1 MMDWHPLSLPLESLR
16 LIGEVFLFLLALTFA
31 IAAIFLKQRTR
42 KLFPLAFLSIFALS
56 SLGWVIGY
64 NMSNSREP
72 AVAAVLPAVLTLVA
86 GMLTYMLGSR
96 GSLSRLLV
104 CLATIGFSLSLY
116 VASFAGARHRFDYE
130 ERITKIDY
138 LKYQESV
145 RQEIAAAKL
154 FFEADFR
161 QLRAALAKRYGVS
174 LDDVA
179 SAEPPRQPASR
190 D

>member
-1 MMDWHPLSLPLESLR
+1 MEWQPLDLPHESLR
-16 LIGEVFLFLLALTFA
+16 LMGEVFVFLLTLTFV
-31 IAAIFLKQRTR
+31 IAAITLKKRTR
-42 KLFPLAFLSIFALS
+42 HLFPLSFLSIFALS

-86 GMLTYMLGSR
+86 GMLAYILGSR
-96 GSLSRLLV
+96 GALSRLLV

-116 VASFAGARHRFDYE
+116 VASFAGARHRFNYE

-138 LKYQESV
+138 LKYQEGV
-145 RQEIAAAKL
+145 RQEIAATKL
-154 FFEADFR
+154 FFEANFR
-161 QLRAALAKRYGVS
+161 QLRAALGKKYGVN

-179 SAEPPRQPASR
+179 SAEPSRQPASK